1 MATTKI
7 FPIHEDVEGTLA
19 YIANPE
25 KTDNGRLVYAFGCS
39 EKPRRA
45 AKDFAEIRSR
55 RSTVLAQHFIVSF
68 KPGEITPERA
78 LEVGKEICTKF
89 LDDQYQFPLTVH
101 VDKQHTH
108 LHCVFNNTHLLN
120 GYTFQTLNNQGKV
133 SQRMW
138 KKLRDTSDEVCR
150 RHHLNVIEHP
160 EMGKGKSRW
169 EWDMSRQGLSWKA
182 KLKYAI
188 DKVIKE
194 SENFEDFLAKCA
206 DFGVLVEY
214 HPDHKIDL
222 KFMLAEQKEHNPRAK
237 FTRSRTLGWFYETE
251 QIKSRIAQYQGCMV
265 YVPRTKIKV
274 VTQKVEENRFVR
286 DTIDRGNMQ
295 VEIYIGHT
303 AFVLRDTIDRGNM
316 QVASIAK
323 NIIAEYGVEP
333 EEIRNAAI
341 SAYAHS
347 RRLVSELNSLKAELE
362 DLEVKLSVLKKYRQL
377 KHYGEELKALSGRA
391 EKKYRKD
398 YSVELAEYGK
408 IRTQVLELYPSGH
421 IPTVENLEKS
431 ITTLRKKLSAMNAEY
446 NQADKKAREL
456 ADAQRT
462 IEEYLRQEQSR
473 GEQKR
478 KRNDLE

>member
-1 MATTKI
+1 MQAS
-7 FPIHEDVEGTLA
+7 H
-19 YIANPE
+19 
-25 KTDNGRLVYAFGCS
+25 
-39 EKPRRA
+39 
-45 AKDFAEIRSR
+45 DFAEIRKHGTGKS
-55 RSTVLAQHFIVSF
+55 SVLAQHFIVSF

-78 LEVGKEICTKF
+78 LQLGQEICEQF
-89 LDDQYQFPLTVH
+89 LKGEYQYFMTCH
-101 VDKQHTH
+101 IDKEHTH
-108 LHCVFNNTHLLN
+108 LHCVFNNTN
-120 GYTFQTLNNQGKV
+120 CIDGRTFETHENRRTTKQDRSFQ
-133 SQRMW
+133 
-138 KKLRDTSDEVCR
+138 KLMNITDEVCR
-150 RHHLNVIEHP
+150 QHHLSVIEHP
-160 EMGKGKSRW
+160 EMGKGKNHW

-182 KLKYAI
+182 KLKFTI
-188 DKVIKE
+188 DQVIKV

-214 HPDHKIDL
+214 NPEHKIDL
-222 KFMLAEQKEHNPRAK
+222 KFMLAEQKERNPRAK

-265 YVPRTKIKV
+265 YVPRSKIRV
-274 VTQKVEENRFVR
+274 VTKKPENKFVQ
-286 DTIDRGNMQ
+286 DAIDRGNMK
-295 VEIYIGHT
+295 
-303 AFVLRDTIDRGNM
+303 
-316 QVASIAK
+316 VASIAK

-341 SAYAHS
+341 STYAHS
-347 RRLVSELNSLKAELE
+347 RGLLSKLNNLKTEIE
-362 DLEVKLSVLKKYRQL
+362 DLEVKLNVLRKYREV

-391 EKKYRKD
+391 EKKYKESHSYD
-398 YSVELAEYGK
+398 LSEYGK
-408 IRTQVLELYPSGH
+408 VRTKVLELYPSGH

-431 ITTLRKKLSAMNAEY
+431 IKALRDKLTAMNSEF